1 MGDVLKKKLQVTRD
15 NLVKQYTKN
24 GTVRF
29 DIATG
34 LAYYDEDNKIQQR
47 VKYIKQYELCGNL
60 IVDNCGVPILKKV
73 IDFEKVA
80 EFNKSEGIESGSM
93 EDALYHRGF
102 KKVVQLYA
110 DDFCL
115 RWGTITMGKTPMLL
129 KIMDNINFIPKDLF
143 PLLKSV
149 DGVDGIKDTSV
160 LGLVHAVGTKV
171 EDNTYQLRGQYK
183 EYNFC
188 ADAELLGNP
197 TSLWSHT
204 DVSHLSTS
212 LFGINAMIQ
221 MWGENQLIDLCGHT
235 ISLSEEAT
243 NFSGFSSLIV
253 IGDGFFAGTTSK
265 ISKNIFVYNSS
276 INKGIVGRSCHFGI
290 VCNKG
295 DCVLVDNITIG
306 DVEVKNKAPPYASMI
321 MNQSD
326 NVVMCNC
333 IQETLS
339 KYVPKSSLGLNWY
352 SDLRMTELLFG
363 LCFRVEEW
371 DAHLKNIYLWL
382 KWEDIKDGDDDV
394 YGNGK
399 TTPYPLVKTCEELA
413 MLIGD
418 VEKAEK
424 ICFSLMASMEAYK
437 QSSKCADDQ
446 SVQLLLSTQKNTS
459 APLRN
464 GKITDDLPRSTNLVA
479 ANVLDRTKMSMYSDA
494 TQYGVRAGSAHIGI
508 EKMASTKIDD
518 QHRNIYIID
527 CEFGG
532 MTGSFMEC
540 VGLSNE
546 NGFMKSFNGMA
557 PRTFG
562 YSNNRNPV
570 SGVAAATLLICPEY
584 YARMMNQVDA
594 RLMSGSYPYTIQNE
608 DGSYAL
614 DTAQLAYDNASPE
627 VKESWGK
634 DKCRLFGLYT
644 GNDVLENSLATLS
657 SYALLQETFPTS
669 ATYLNSLNN
678 SQMDVGML
686 ACRQSMMNN
695 IDACTA
701 NRVGLKGGYYGD
713 LSDRNEGQSTQNTC
727 NDGEIYP
734 WCVSCEQSCFIQA
747 KIDIVKSF
755 YLRNSD
761 EERVENAI
769 TSITDHLK
777 DQILSRNKGLYF
789 KDGEDVES
797 SNADFSITVNGETIG
812 IDEESNTNDS
822 SVISC
827 KTPST
832 FSIQLTVSPND
843 TIDDV
848 LEKLSL
854 EENHSK
860 INSANEQNDF
870 HRKYPNMFVKFGD
883 KFINNTDTLRAAG
896 ISDGANLD
904 LYMMGCDLLLIEFP
918 GIFHNLRAGK
928 KMYIRLASEEIIQ
941 MNIVKVL
948 SGRSLVMNYNRKL
961 TMGECYNVII
971 DTVDSYGCKVAKKIV
986 DKDQDYFSST
996 DKVAHNRAKTPD
1008 GYLACTIPKP
1018 SHSLFQFALKL
1029 IDNTDPLSGFK
1040 LILIHS
1046 DDRTPVTYKECVDM
1060 LGFSNVGKN
1069 TINDL
1074 DANVEYNIIPN
1085 LDGQNH
1091 VYKGTIG
1098 IRYDN
1103 IDCGEIKNCK
1113 IKDITQLGFMP
1124 EVNIIGGVNEIAEF
1138 GAWQDS
1144 ITGSRVND
1152 IRGISI
1158 NSCCNI
1164 KIDKVEMSNFT
1175 SLGNICG
1182 TDLFGV
1188 SNKIVVSNMTFRD
1201 SCTPTIFDGGEGDSF
1216 NFTGKVW
1223 EWKACPA
1230 QEIIGLNIYCDVIN
1244 ESYSNIV
1251 TTNTCGPIAIDIRHD
1266 KCGADN
1272 MSLDSETI
1280 KKVGTILRKK
1290 I

>member
-1 MGDVLKKKLQVTRD
+1 MGDVLKTDLQLTRSK
-15 NLVKQYTKN
+15 LVKQYTKN
-24 GTVRF
+24 GTIRF
-29 DIATG
+29 DVATG
-34 LAYYDEDNKIQQR
+34 LAFYEDDILQQR

-80 EFNKSEGIESGSM
+80 EFNKSEGIVSGSM
-93 EDALYHRGF
+93 KDALHQRGY
-102 KKVVQLYA
+102 KKVVELYA

-115 RWGTITMGKTPMLL
+115 RWGTIIMGETPMLL
-129 KIMDNINFIPKDLF
+129 KIMDDIDFIPKDLY
-143 PLLKSV
+143 PLLNSV
-149 DGVDGIKDTSV
+149 DGVDGVKDSASS
-160 LGLVHAVGTKV
+160 GLVHAIKDNV
-171 EDNTYQLRGQYK
+171 ETIAYGLRGQYK
-183 EYNFC
+183 DINFRGD
-188 ADAELLGNP
+188 ADFLGNP
-197 TSLWSHT
+197 ISLWSHT

-212 LFGINAMIQ
+212 LFGINALIQ
-221 MWGENQLIDLCGHT
+221 MFGENQLIDLCGHT
-235 ISLSEEAT
+235 ISLNEEAT
-243 NFSGFSSLIV
+243 TYSGFSSLIV

-265 ISKNIFVYNSS
+265 ISKNIFIYNSS

-321 MNQSD
+321 MNMTN

-363 LCFRVEEW
+363 LCIRVEEW
-371 DAHLKNIYLWL
+371 DSHLKTKYLWL
-382 KWEDIKDGDDDV
+382 KWTDIEDGSDDV

-399 TTPYPLVKTCEELA
+399 TTPYAEVKTLEELA
-413 MLIGD
+413 LLIGD
-418 VEKAEK
+418 VEKAGFAHQCL
-424 ICFSLMASMEAYK
+424 IASMESYK
-437 QSSKCADDQ
+437 ESSKNADDQ
-446 SVQLLLSTQKNTS
+446 AVQLLTTQRREEI
-459 APLRN
+459 L
-464 GKITDDLPRSTNLVA
+464 RSTNLVA
-479 ANVLDRTKMSMYSDA
+479 ANALDRTDNSMYSDA

-508 EKMASTKIDD
+508 EKVASTSIEE
-518 QHRNIYIID
+518 QYSNIYVLD

-540 VGLSNE
+540 VGLAN
-546 NGFMKSFNGMA
+546 NAGLMKSFNGMSL
-557 PRTFG
+557 RVFG
-562 YSNNRNPV
+562 YSNHNNPV
-570 SGVAAATLLICPEY
+570 AGVAAATMLLCPEY
-584 YARMMNQVDA
+584 YAKMMNHIDPS
-594 RLMSGSYPYTIQNE
+594 LMPGSYPYTIKNE
-608 DGSYAL
+608 DGLYAL
-614 DTAQLAYDNASPE
+614 DTARMAYDNAPSD
-627 VKESWGK
+627 VQQAWGHN
-634 DKCRLFGLYT
+634 KCNLFGLYT
-644 GNDVLENSLATLS
+644 GNDVVEGSLATLTA
-657 SYALLQETFPTS
+657 YAVLQDVFPTS
-669 ATYLNSLNN
+669 AAYLNSINN
-678 SQMDVGML
+678 SQTDIGIL
-686 ACRQSMMNN
+686 AWRRSMMLN

-701 NRVGLKGGYYGD
+701 NHIGLKGGYYGD
-713 LSDRNEGQSTQNTC
+713 LSDRNEGQSTHNTC

-755 YLRNSD
+755 YLRNSA
-761 EERVENAI
+761 EEQVENAM
-769 TSITDHLK
+769 TSIADHLK
-777 DQILSRNKGLYF
+777 AQILSRNKKGLLD
-789 KDGEDVES
+789 KKVVES
-797 SNADFSITVNGETIG
+797 SNADFSITINGGTIG

-832 FSIQLTVSPND
+832 FSIQLTVSPYD

-883 KFINNTDTLRAAG
+883 KFINNTDTLRDVG

-918 GIFHNLRAGK
+918 GIFHKLQAGK
-928 KMYIRLASEEIIQ
+928 KMYIKLVSEEIIQ

-961 TMGECYNVII
+961 TMGECYNAII

-986 DKDQDYFSST
+986 DKDQDYFNST
-996 DKVAHNRAKTPD
+996 DKVTHDRSKTLE
-1008 GYLACTIPKP
+1008 GYLAAAIPKP
-1018 SHSLFQFALKL
+1018 SHTLFQFALEL
-1029 IDNTDPLSGFK
+1029 IDETNPLSGFK
-1040 LILIHS
+1040 LVLIHS
-1046 DDRTPVTYKECVDM
+1046 DDRTQVTYKECADM
-1060 LGFSNVGKN
+1060 LGFSQVGK
-1069 TINDL
+1069 TIIPDI
-1074 DANVEYNIIPN
+1074 DAPVKYDIIPN

-1103 IDCGEIKNCK
+1103 INCSGIKNCI
-1113 IKDITQLGFMP
+1113 IKDIKQLGFMP
-1124 EVNIIGGVNEIAEF
+1124 EVNIIGGVNEISEF
-1138 GAWQDS
+1138 GAWQAS
-1144 ITGSRVND
+1144 ITGSKVND
-1152 IRGISI
+1152 IRGINI
-1158 NSCCNI
+1158 NSCNNI
-1164 KIDKVEMSNFT
+1164 KIDNVEMSNFT

-1188 SNKIVVSNMTFRD
+1188 SNDIVVKNMTFRD

-1216 NFTGKVW
+1216 KFTGKVW
-1223 EWKACPA
+1223 EWKACPP
-1230 QEIIGLNIYCDVIN
+1230 QEIIGLNICCDVIN

-1272 MSLDSETI
+1272 MSLSGSSLT
-1280 KKVGTILRKK
+1280 KLSKALKMSSTGLLTVMNKL
-1290 I
+1290 